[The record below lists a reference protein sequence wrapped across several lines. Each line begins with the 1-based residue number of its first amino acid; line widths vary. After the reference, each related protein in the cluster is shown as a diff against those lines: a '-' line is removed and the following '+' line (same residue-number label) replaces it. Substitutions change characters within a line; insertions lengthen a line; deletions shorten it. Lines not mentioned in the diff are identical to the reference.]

1 MSNFDE
7 FISARIRNI
16 GGYAPGKPIKQAE
29 RESGVKC
36 IKMASNENPFGP
48 SPRAL
53 EAIQQAAG
61 EVNLYPDNEVSELR
75 ARMAKAHGVQPANIV
90 VTAGSTS
97 LLDVIARTVL
107 EPGSKAITSER
118 SFIVY
123 PIVTKLAG
131 AELVQVPMKD
141 DAFDLEAIA
150 AAVDEKTRLV
160 FLANPNNPTGTRV
173 SAGAVDRFLER
184 LPERVLVVLDE
195 AYADFAQDFTARRGA
210 SEYSHSIE
218 YVRQNCP
225 VMVLRTFSKAHGLA
239 GVRVGY
245 GIGPAELAATF
256 SRVRTAFMVSAV
268 AEAAAIAALED
279 SAHLKKSIE
288 NNAAG
293 EQWLMTQL
301 REMGYRP
308 PETWANFIYVDVGE
322 DSVAVA
328 KRMQA
333 EGVIIRPLSAW
344 GAKTAIRV
352 SIGTPGQNEAFV
364 KALKKVMAVEVG

>member
-1 MSNFDE
+1 MSDFEE

-29 RESGVKC
+29 KESGVKC

-61 EVNLYPDNEVSELR
+61 EINLYPDNEVSELR
-75 ARMAKAHGVQPANIV
+75 ARLAQAHGVQPANIV

-107 EPGSKAITSER
+107 EPGLKAITSER

-131 AELVQVPMKD
+131 AELVQVPMND
-141 DAFDLEAIA
+141 DTFDLDAIA
-150 AAVDEKTRLV
+150 AAVDDKTRVV
-160 FLANPNNPTGTRV
+160 FLANPNNPTGTM
-173 SAGAVDRFLER
+173 AIAAEIDRFFDK
-184 LPERVLVVLDE
+184 LPHDVLVVLDE
-195 AYADFAQDFTARRGA
+195 AYADFAQDFTRRRGGQ
-210 SEYSHSIE
+210 EYSHSLD
-218 YVRQNCP
+218 YVKQNRP

-245 GIGPAELAATF
+245 GIGPVELVATL

-279 SAHLKKSIE
+279 RAHLTKSIE

-293 EQWLMTQL
+293 AEWLMSQL
-301 REMGYRP
+301 REMGYKP
-308 PETWANFIYVDVGE
+308 VETWANFIYVDVGE

-333 EGVIIRPLSAW
+333 AGVIIRPLSVW

-352 SIGTPGQNEAFV
+352 SIGTPEQNAAFV

>member
-1 MSNFDE
+1 MSTFEE

-29 RESGVKC
+29 KETGIKC

-53 EAIQQAAG
+53 EAMQQALG
-61 EVNLYPDNEVSELR
+61 EANFYPDNEVNDLRGRLAEL
-75 ARMAKAHGVQPANIV
+75 HGVEPANIV
-90 VTAGSTS
+90 VTGGSTS

-107 EPGSKAITSER
+107 DPGLKAITSER

-131 AELVQVPMKD
+131 GQFVEVPMKND
-141 DAFDLEAIA
+141 TFDLDAIA
-150 AAVDEKTRLV
+150 SAVDDKTRLV
-160 FLANPNNPTGTRV
+160 YLANPNNPTGTIV
-173 SAGAVDRFLER
+173 SADAIDRFLDK
-184 LPERVLVVLDE
+184 LPPNVLVVLDE
-195 AYADFAQDFTARRGA
+195 AYADFAEDFTKRRGA
-210 SEYSHSIE
+210 PEYSHGID
-218 YVRQNCP
+218 YVRQGRP
-225 VMVLRTFSKAHGLA
+225 VMILRTFSKAHGLA

-245 GIGPAELAATF
+245 GIGPAGLIATF
-256 SRVRTAFMVSAV
+256 TRVRTAFMVSAV
-268 AEAAAIAALED
+268 AEAAALAALD
-279 SAHLKKSIE
+279 DQAHLKKSID

-293 EQWLMTQL
+293 AEWLTAQL
-301 REMGYRP
+301 REMGYKP
-308 PETWANFIYVDVGE
+308 LETWANFIYVDVGE

-333 EGVIIRPLSAW
+333 AGVIIRPLSVW

-352 SIGTPGQNEAFV
+352 SIGTPEQNAAFV

>member
-1 MSNFDE
+1 MSNFEE

-29 RESGVKC
+29 KESGVKC

-53 EAIQQAAG
+53 EAIQQTAG
-61 EVNLYPDNEVSELR
+61 EINLYPDNEVSELR
-75 ARMAKAHGVQPANIV
+75 ARLAQAHGVQPANIV
-90 VTAGSTS
+90 VTAGSTT

-107 EPGSKAITSER
+107 DSGLKAITSER

-131 AELVQVPMKD
+131 AELVQVPMKGD
-141 DAFDLEAIA
+141 TYDLDAIA
-150 AAVDEKTRLV
+150 AAVDDKTRLV
-160 FLANPNNPTGTRV
+160 FLANPNNPTGTMV
-173 SAGAVDRFLER
+173 SANMIDRFLDKM
-184 LPERVLVVLDE
+184 PPRVLVVLDE
-195 AYADFAQDFTARRGA
+195 AYADFANDFTRRRGGA
-210 SEYSHSIE
+210 EYSHSLE
-218 YVRQNCP
+218 YVKQNRP

-245 GIGPAELAATF
+245 GIGPTELVATF
-256 SRVRTAFMVSAV
+256 TRVRTAFMVSAV

-279 SAHLKKSIE
+279 QAHLTKSID

-293 EQWLMTQL
+293 AEWLMSQL
-301 REMGYRP
+301 REMGYKP
-308 PETWANFIYVDVGE
+308 LDTWANFIYVDVGE

-333 EGVIIRPLSAW
+333 AGVIIRPLSVW

-352 SIGTPGQNEAFV
+352 SIGTPEQNDAFV

>member
-1 MSNFDE
+1 MSNFEE

-29 RESGVKC
+29 KESGVKC

-53 EAIQQAAG
+53 EAIQQTAS
-61 EVNLYPDNEVSELR
+61 EINLYPDNEVSELR
-75 ARMAKAHGVQPANIV
+75 ARLAQAHCVQPANIV

-107 EPGSKAITSER
+107 EPGLKAITSER

-131 AELVQVPMKD
+131 AELVQVPMKGD
-141 DAFDLEAIA
+141 TYDLDAIA
-150 AAVDEKTRLV
+150 AVVDDKTRLV
-160 FLANPNNPTGTRV
+160 FLANPNNPTGTMV
-173 SAGAVDRFLER
+173 SADAIDRFLDK
-184 LPERVLVVLDE
+184 LPHNVLVVLDE
-195 AYADFAQDFTARRGA
+195 AYADFAQDFTARRGGQ
-210 SEYSHSIE
+210 EYSHSLD
-218 YVRQNCP
+218 YVKQNRP

-245 GIGPAELAATF
+245 GIGPVELVATF

-279 SAHLKKSIE
+279 QSHLKRSID

-293 EQWLMTQL
+293 AEWLMSQL
-301 REMGYRP
+301 REMGYEP
-308 PETWANFIYVDVGE
+308 VETWANFIYVDVGE

-333 EGVIIRPLSAW
+333 AGVIIRPLSVW

-352 SIGTPGQNEAFV
+352 SIGTPEQNAAFV
-364 KALKKVMAVEVG
+364 KALKKAMAVEVG

>member
-1 MSNFDE
+1 MSNFEE

-29 RESGVKC
+29 KESGVKC

-53 EAIQQAAG
+53 EAIQKTAG

-75 ARMAKAHGVQPANIV
+75 ARLAQAHGVQPANIV
-90 VTAGSTS
+90 VTAGSTT
-97 LLDVIARTVL
+97 LLDVVARTVL
-107 EPGSKAITSER
+107 DPGSKAITSER

-131 AELVQVPMKD
+131 AELVQVPMND
-141 DAFDLEAIA
+141 DTYDLNAIA
-150 AAVDEKTRLV
+150 AAVDDKTRLV
-160 FLANPNNPTGTRV
+160 FLANPNNPTGTMV
-173 SAGAVDRFLER
+173 SAPAIDRFFDK
-184 LPERVLVVLDE
+184 LPPNVLVVLDE
-195 AYADFAQDFTARRGA
+195 AYADFAQDFTRRRGA

-218 YVRQNCP
+218 YVCQNRP

-245 GIGPAELAATF
+245 GIGPVELVATF

-279 SAHLKKSIE
+279 RAHLAKSIE

-293 EQWLMTQL
+293 AEWLMSQL
-301 REMGYRP
+301 SDMGYKP
-308 PETWANFIYVDVGE
+308 VETWANFIYVDVGE

-333 EGVIIRPLSAW
+333 AGVIIRPLSVW

-352 SIGTPGQNEAFV
+352 SIGTPEQNTAFV

>member
-1 MSNFDE
+1 MSNFEE

-29 RESGVKC
+29 KESGVKC

-61 EVNLYPDNEVSELR
+61 EINLYPDNEVSELR
-75 ARMAKAHGVQPANIV
+75 ARLAQAHGVQPANIV

-107 EPGSKAITSER
+107 EPGLKAITSER

-131 AELVQVPMKD
+131 AELVQVPMND
-141 DAFDLEAIA
+141 DTFDLDAIA
-150 AAVDEKTRLV
+150 AAVDDKTRVV
-160 FLANPNNPTGTRV
+160 FLANPNNPTGTMV
-173 SAGAVDRFLER
+173 SAAEIDRVLDK
-184 LPERVLVVLDE
+184 LPHNVLVVLDE
-195 AYADFAQDFTARRGA
+195 AYADFAQDFTRRRGGQ
-210 SEYSHSIE
+210 EYSHSLD
-218 YVRQNCP
+218 YVKQNRP

-245 GIGPAELAATF
+245 GIGPVELVATL

-279 SAHLKKSIE
+279 RAHLTKSIE

-293 EQWLMTQL
+293 AEWLMSQL
-301 REMGYRP
+301 REMGYKP
-308 PETWANFIYVDVGE
+308 VETWANFIYVDVGE

-333 EGVIIRPLSAW
+333 AGVIIRPLSVW
-344 GAKTAIRV
+344 GAKAAIRV
-352 SIGTPGQNEAFV
+352 SIGTPEQNAAFV

>member
-1 MSNFDE
+1 MSNFEE

-29 RESGVKC
+29 KESGVKC

-53 EAIQQAAG
+53 EAIQQTAG
-61 EVNLYPDNEVSELR
+61 EINLYPDNEVSELR
-75 ARMAKAHGVQPANIV
+75 ARLAQAHGVQPANIV

-107 EPGSKAITSER
+107 EPGLKAITSER

-141 DAFDLEAIA
+141 DTFDLDAIA
-150 AAVDEKTRLV
+150 AAVDDKTRLV
-160 FLANPNNPTGTRV
+160 YLANPNNPTGTMV
-173 SAGAVDRFLER
+173 SAAEIDRFFDK
-184 LPERVLVVLDE
+184 LPHNVLVVLDE
-195 AYADFAQDFTARRGA
+195 AYFDFAHDFTARRGA
-210 SEYSHSIE
+210 PEYSHSIE
-218 YVRQNCP
+218 YVRQNRP

-245 GIGPAELAATF
+245 GIGPIEFVATF
-256 SRVRTAFMVSAV
+256 ARVRTAFMVSAV

-279 SAHLKKSIE
+279 RVHLKKSIE

-293 EQWLMTQL
+293 AEWLTAQL
-301 REMGYRP
+301 REMGYKP
-308 PETWANFIYVDVGE
+308 LETWANFIYVDVGE

-333 EGVIIRPLSAW
+333 AGVIIRPLSVW

-352 SIGTPGQNEAFV
+352 SIGTPEQNAAFV